1 MMAFLLSSAV
11 LAFGPVSHRG
21 RDLLAGWQLS
31 TLVWALCGAA
41 LRSVL
46 IARLLVRAFNVLMAI
61 LLLASLYPVFMD
73 A

>member
-11 LAFGPVSHRG
+11 LALGPVSDRG
-21 RDLLAGWQLS
+21 RDRLADGQLS
-31 TLVWALCGAA
+31 TPARALCGAA
-41 LRSVL
+41 PRSVL
-46 IARLLVRAFNVLMAI
+46 IARLLVRAFNILMAI